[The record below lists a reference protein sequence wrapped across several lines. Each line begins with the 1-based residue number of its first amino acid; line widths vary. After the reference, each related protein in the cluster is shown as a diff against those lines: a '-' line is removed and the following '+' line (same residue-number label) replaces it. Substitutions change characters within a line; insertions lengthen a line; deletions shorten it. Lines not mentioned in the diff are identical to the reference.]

1 MRCSTP
7 LSPPVRMSRGREVRI
22 WAPGRR
28 ARRTATIFL
37 SLFVILITLV
47 GSISPVLPN
56 IVAAFARSSSSTPSP
71 ACTPSLSNS
80 TSTTICSG
88 SSSLTSNPSSTITP
102 NSATAGPVPD
112 LTLPRTVTSS
122 LGGLINAGGV
132 VQASPQNLTLYNSDT
147 ALRLLGGALPH
158 DELIGVGQRT
168 LSSWS
173 FWGIEVLDGGTWK
186 PLSPKSSNFTI
197 LGTNTTGSYVTRT
210 MQVSNGL
217 YSGTFVITYKATSAG
232 PLEWD
237 LDFTPTTNGRFILA
251 YQWQNI
257 TSTHRLLSTSR
268 QLQVQYETTNY
279 TFDWQDVRS
288 SFKTT
293 ASILGTSF
301 LFSIALGSVSA
312 GSTARIDPS
321 LVGSSPY
328 STATSG
334 TYQRKVFYEPRSAR
348 YWAFYG
354 ADCIGMQS
362 GLQYTSSTDGIT
374 WSSPTS
380 TPGSGYCGWQP
391 AGDTYDVYNSGTAVV
406 IAWGTLGDSPNPT
419 SNCFGMGYPFCI
431 NYVVGNITGSQITWG
446 TWWSP
451 VVGNFNHC
459 DVFFDQQCKRGTRYV
474 SATATSTGKLAFSF
488 NAFANTTT
496 SYSSCGYTGHPYT
509 ESDVEVAFFDSGSP
523 NNVWTLSTVMSN
535 SLCVNPGQSGVDV
548 SDQDRS
554 IVLPADSQGGV
565 RVIYQSCSGCGG
577 NPSLHSEWANFQGS
591 TGSDETIAPS
601 VMNTDE
607 FSAVNDPTFGM
618 HVAYRTTDGKVAYEY
633 RSATGS
639 LWSPPSL
646 NLFGGVVNYPTISVD
661 YSTNDLYIAGIATGS
676 PTSSIVMKSKSL
688 SQNWTDVSPVYPVM
702 GRKNPAFLTSNAIS
716 ASYTNASQILLLW
729 TEGPGTSG
737 SYNVTFAYVPIQTV
751 WSPYAAPT
759 DPWDNNGIS
768 PYGQY
773 FANLGESVS
782 PMTGMLTVV
791 QTDLS
796 IPGRGIDL
804 SISHAYIEPY
814 SFLNNQPYLYE
825 RYPWAPMGDGWQL
838 NFPWMNNTN
847 APLYIHL
854 WNGEAYRIP
863 SSFWKGP
870 IANFENHQGDNFRLV
885 RNTDNTIVLYTAS
898 GGSYSFDSSHRLTS
912 IIDTTANNTI
922 SFIYSNNLISCLTDT
937 ASRAYTFS
945 YSSGL
950 LSSVQQINGTCG
962 SPGSTVRRILYG
974 NNGQSLTSVTD
985 PGNRVTSYAYQ
996 ATSGTVAPWLLSRIT
1011 FPTGSYSNYTYTAYA
1026 MGTTAN
1032 SYRVTKQ

>member
-1 MRCSTP
+1 
-7 LSPPVRMSRGREVRI
+7 
-22 WAPGRR
+22 
-28 ARRTATIFL
+28 
-37 SLFVILITLV
+37 
-47 GSISPVLPN
+47 
-56 IVAAFARSSSSTPSP
+56 
-71 ACTPSLSNS
+71 
-80 TSTTICSG
+80 
-88 SSSLTSNPSSTITP
+88 
-102 NSATAGPVPD
+102 
-112 LTLPRTVTSS
+112 
-122 LGGLINAGGV
+122 
-132 VQASPQNLTLYNSDT
+132 
-147 ALRLLGGALPH
+147 
-158 DELIGVGQRT
+158 
-168 LSSWS
+168 
-173 FWGIEVLDGGTWK
+173 
-186 PLSPKSSNFTI
+186 
-197 LGTNTTGSYVTRT
+197 
-210 MQVSNGL
+210 
-217 YSGTFVITYKATSAG
+217 
-232 PLEWD
+232 
-237 LDFTPTTNGRFILA
+237 
-251 YQWQNI
+251 
-257 TSTHRLLSTSR
+257 
-268 QLQVQYETTNY
+268 
-279 TFDWQDVRS
+279 
-288 SFKTT
+288 
-293 ASILGTSF
+293 
-301 LFSIALGSVSA
+301 
-312 GSTARIDPS
+312 
-321 LVGSSPY
+321 
-328 STATSG
+328 
-334 TYQRKVFYEPRSAR
+334 
-348 YWAFYG
+348 
-354 ADCIGMQS
+354 
-362 GLQYTSSTDGIT
+362 
-374 WSSPTS
+374 
-380 TPGSGYCGWQP
+380 
-391 AGDTYDVYNSGTAVV
+391 
-406 IAWGTLGDSPNPT
+406 
-419 SNCFGMGYPFCI
+419 
-431 NYVVGNITGSQITWG
+431 
-446 TWWSP
+446 
-451 VVGNFNHC
+451 
-459 DVFFDQQCKRGTRYV
+459 
-474 SATATSTGKLAFSF
+474 
-488 NAFANTTT
+488 
-496 SYSSCGYTGHPYT
+496 
-509 ESDVEVAFFDSGSP
+509 
-523 NNVWTLSTVMSN
+523 MSN

-804 SISHAYIEPY
+804 SIARAYIEPY

-825 RYPWAPMGDGWQL
+825 KYPWAPMGDGWQL

-1032 SYRVTKQ
+1032 SYRVTKQYLASSTNVRTRESDFQYSNGAGDRVNNSTVTSYNGTATQPISFTTYAFSFAGVTMNVSDSNHQFARGIQDRFGLNGEIPREIVLVSATNLWYWTNAQPGSGWNSLTKWSLASWKPSPTVANYGSAPWGNINGWQDSKAKWIWWDPNAATSTSVGSTWFRTTFTLPISASIGIEATADDSFTLYIDGKHILAGNNWSTRYYNTTSLGAGVYALAVAANNAQGAAGVIASVRDLATGNVIFRTDASVGSYTNFYRYDLWGNLIYSRSAISPAANWYHENFNSYYNDGLQPGFNAFQDTFSQIQGTSPDNPWSVLGGLWQVQSGVGFMDNNFTSGWTRIQGTGSFTTNGDVGVMVNGVTGVGEQWGKGVPGSLNTSMFTRITVRFASDSGINPSVNVLYTDSTFDAFTLAGGTGQGKYQVQSDR